1 MKKNIIQIY
10 QILVLIL
17 MIFGCEKNEN
27 EMKDVFKEQ
36 EDVIQLKLDNKQ
48 EEVVNVIKDVEQ
60 LKYDLQSIDVKETG
74 ENVDEI
80 NETKNT
86 FTPLND
92 SEIFTYEEKNFNG
105 KKYLSIY
112 IVNKSSNTSRFF
124 KVYDLIKCNLFQ
136 SDDLKKIVL
145 SYSTQDESKVIYIN
159 GLNGEITEIAD
170 GIYNPV
176 VRCDS
181 KIELICLF
189 NNNDKVLTIYNTTLL
204 EEIYKE
210 NFQFEDNREG
220 FLFFSDFENRI
231 IVNSGYENTA
241 CDEYNYYLSE
251 DKKIIENRTYT
262 LYEKHESLRAYSEK
276 LIFPKLTNDEI
287 ICFDIIGENFKVYV
301 ENTVDSIKKEL
312 FSVENVRDIKKSND
326 NKRIFFIKKYSG
338 KDYVFVVNGINGKVN
353 SLLPCENLYQIS
365 TQGSFLLMQNT
376 SNSVLLLDPV
386 YGDIIRTYDIE
397 LLTEESKIQNIKY
410 ENGAFIVEVGNGTEI
425 FTTKKIVLK

>member
-145 SYSTQDESKVIYIN
+145 S
-159 GLNGEITEIAD
+159 
-170 GIYNPV
+170 
-176 VRCDS
+176 
-181 KIELICLF
+181 
-189 NNNDKVLTIYNTTLL
+189 
-204 EEIYKE
+204 
-210 NFQFEDNREG
+210 
-220 FLFFSDFENRI
+220 
-231 IVNSGYENTA
+231 
-241 CDEYNYYLSE
+241 
-251 DKKIIENRTYT
+251 
-262 LYEKHESLRAYSEK
+262 
-276 LIFPKLTNDEI
+276 
-287 ICFDIIGENFKVYV
+287 
-301 ENTVDSIKKEL
+301 
-312 FSVENVRDIKKSND
+312 
-326 NKRIFFIKKYSG
+326 
-338 KDYVFVVNGINGKVN
+338 
-353 SLLPCENLYQIS
+353 
-365 TQGSFLLMQNT
+365 
-376 SNSVLLLDPV
+376 
-386 YGDIIRTYDIE
+386 
-397 LLTEESKIQNIKY
+397 
-410 ENGAFIVEVGNGTEI
+410 
-425 FTTKKIVLK
+425 

>member
-60 LKYDLQSIDVKETG
+60 LKYDFQSIDVKETG

-145 SYSTQDESKVIYIN
+145 SYSIQDESKVIYIN

-189 NNNDKVLTIYNTTLL
+189 NKNDKVLTIYNTTLS

-231 IVNSGYENTA
+231 IVNSGYETTA

-262 LYEKHESLRAYSEK
+262 LYEKPESLRAYSEK

-312 FSVENVRDIKKSND
+312 
-326 NKRIFFIKKYSG
+326 
-338 KDYVFVVNGINGKVN
+338 
-353 SLLPCENLYQIS
+353 
-365 TQGSFLLMQNT
+365 
-376 SNSVLLLDPV
+376 
-386 YGDIIRTYDIE
+386 
-397 LLTEESKIQNIKY
+397 
-410 ENGAFIVEVGNGTEI
+410 
-425 FTTKKIVLK
+425 

>member
-48 EEVVNVIKDVEQ
+48 EKFVNVIKDGEQ
-60 LKYDLQSIDVKETG
+60 MKYDLQSIDMKETG

-189 NNNDKVLTIYNTTLL
+189 NNNDKVLTIYNTTLS

-231 IVNSGYENTA
+231 IVNSGYETTA

-376 SNSVLLLDPV
+376 STSVLLLDPV

>member
-48 EEVVNVIKDVEQ
+48 EKFVNVIKDGEQ
-60 LKYDLQSIDVKETG
+60 MKYDLQSIDMKETG

-189 NNNDKVLTIYNTTLL
+189 NNNDKVLTIYNTTLS

-231 IVNSGYENTA
+231 IVNSGYETTA

-251 DKKIIENRTYT
+251 DKKIIETRTYT

-301 ENTVDSIKKEL
+301 KNTVDSIKKEL

-376 SNSVLLLDPV
+376 STSVLLLDPV